1 MKLHSASLAAA
12 LGLALAL
19 TVPVAM
25 AQDALT
31 ERQVQNQLEQQGYK
45 KIHDLKFRDGMW
57 RAQAKS
63 ADGRRVTVKVDPRT
77 GEWRCRPPCCVGK
90 SDSSGRA
97 LSAERYAASIRR
109 RRGRSIPP
117 HPRSRVKPGFHPRF
131 QSNAKARRAWAY
143 SSMSTATSSPAG
155 MARDSPAPCPHHS
168 LVRSGRPA
176 ATAALRSGEVSALV
190 TG

>member
-1 MKLHSASLAAA
+1 MKLSSASLAAA

-57 RAQAKS
+57 RAHAKS

-77 GEWRCRPPCCVGK
+77 GEAYPDEQVSRLSETDVRASLSTAGYTHVHDVDFKDGLWR
-90 SDSSGRA
+90 
-97 LSAERYAASIRR
+97 
-109 RRGRSIPP
+109 
-117 HPRSRVKPGFHPRF
+117 
-131 QSNAKARRAWAY
+131 AKAEN
-143 SSMSTATSSPAG
+143 PAG
-155 MARDSPAPCPHHS
+155 ADVKLQIDPH
-168 LVRSGRPA
+168 
-176 ATAALRSGEVSALV
+176 
-190 TG
+190 TGKIIGTD